1 MKRFLGLLL
10 AAVMV
15 LAMNLTAFAADDNTF
30 TIKAP
35 DNGHTYEVYQ
45 IFTGDYYEGVL
56 SNIKWGQNGTG
67 TTGEVVS
74 SEKLEKLTDLTDS
87 EKPSVSDV
95 EELKV
100 ISEFVNLDEDPF
112 MTVKGGNSIEVPAG
126 YYLIKDVNGSQNGE
140 YDSYTLY
147 IVEVAD
153 DITIAPKAS
162 VPTVEKKVQ
171 EDDKYSADNKYG
183 DGYNDV
189 ADWNIGDKV
198 PFKLIG
204 TLPSKYEDYTSYKY
218 IFHDT
223 MSEGLE
229 FDPESVE
236 VYYAS
241 KEDGTGK
248 TMIDEKD
255 YTVVVGK
262 ITDAC
267 SFEVVFN
274 NLKDITGLTSESK
287 IIVEYK
293 AELTDKAVIGLP
305 GNPNEVYLEFSN
317 NPNIGGEG
325 DTGKTPTDKVIVF
338 TYELDVTKVEE
349 GSSTVV
355 PNAEFKLRDEDG
367 KYVVVDAEGKVTG
380 WSDTEEHGSILKSDD
395 NGLFKVIGLDDG
407 TYYLK
412 ETKAPDGYNILQDE
426 IKLVISATTE
436 NGQEWSGKAGEA
448 LKAITIS
455 VDDAKPNTGDIE
467 NGTVEI
473 IVENSKGSIL
483 PETGGMGTTIF
494 YALGAILVLGA
505 GVLLIARRRA
515 DAEE

>member
-1 MKRFLGLLL
+1 MRKMKRFLGLLL
-10 AAVMV
+10 AAAMV
-15 LAMNLTAFAADDNTF
+15 LAMNLTAFAADNTF

-67 TTGEVVS
+67 YTPEKGTAVS
-74 SEKLEKLTDLTDS
+74 SEVLEELTALS
-87 EKPSVSDV
+87 GSDV
-95 EELKV
+95 DKLDV
-100 ISEFVNLDEDPF
+100 ISEYVNFETEPF
-112 MTVKGGNSIEVPAG
+112 ATVEGGNSIEVPAG
-126 YYLIKDVNGSQNGE
+126 YYLIKDEDGSQGGK

-153 DITIAPKAS
+153 DITITPKAS

-229 FDPESVE
+229 FDPESVV

-241 KEDGTGK
+241 REDGTGK

-349 GSSTVV
+349 GLSTVV

-395 NGLFKVIGLDDG
+395 EGLFKVIGLDDG

-412 ETKAPDGYNILQDE
+412 ETKAPDGYNILQEE
-426 IKLVISATTE
+426 IKLVISATTG
-436 NGQEWSGKAGEA
+436 NGQEKSEK
-448 LKAITIS
+448 L
-455 VDDAKPNTGDIE
+455 
-467 NGTVEI
+467 
-473 IVENSKGSIL
+473 
-483 PETGGMGTTIF
+483 
-494 YALGAILVLGA
+494 
-505 GVLLIARRRA
+505 
-515 DAEE
+515 

>member
-1 MKRFLGLLL
+1 M
-10 AAVMV
+10 
-15 LAMNLTAFAADDNTF
+15 
-30 TIKAP
+30 
-35 DNGHTYEVYQ
+35 
-45 IFTGDYYEGVL
+45 
-56 SNIKWGQNGTG
+56 
-67 TTGEVVS
+67 
-74 SEKLEKLTDLTDS
+74 
-87 EKPSVSDV
+87 
-95 EELKV
+95 
-100 ISEFVNLDEDPF
+100 
-112 MTVKGGNSIEVPAG
+112 
-126 YYLIKDVNGSQNGE
+126 
-140 YDSYTLY
+140 
-147 IVEVAD
+147 
-153 DITIAPKAS
+153 
-162 VPTVEKKVQ
+162 
-171 EDDKYSADNKYG
+171 
-183 DGYNDV
+183 

-229 FDPESVE
+229 FDPESVV

-412 ETKAPDGYNILQDE
+412 ETKAPDGYNILQEE
-426 IKLVISATTE
+426 IKLVISATTG
-436 NGQEWSGKAGEA
+436 NGQEKSER
-448 LKAITIS
+448 L
-455 VDDAKPNTGDIE
+455 
-467 NGTVEI
+467 
-473 IVENSKGSIL
+473 
-483 PETGGMGTTIF
+483 
-494 YALGAILVLGA
+494 
-505 GVLLIARRRA
+505 
-515 DAEE
+515 